1 VDLSARPRWTDA
13 RHRATGARRPSE
25 ETPMF
30 RAAALLPLLLI
41 PASAVAGEA
50 SEVCVLTVT
59 ETITAPKKPNIFE
72 TVLDC
77 GEPSEAQAVAA
88 QLVNNAMN
96 EAVALEV
103 MTDRGYEIE
112 TGATWISYTGRQLL
126 SRYVLV
132 MEDEDSAPAAEPT
145 EQWSPSAAD
154 LGMPT
159 ADPEA
164 LPEAED
170 DAAAADATDATDE

>member
-1 VDLSARPRWTDA
+1 
-13 RHRATGARRPSE
+13 
-25 ETPMF
+25 MF

-77 GEPSEAQAVAA
+77 GDATEAQSVAA

-103 MTDRGYEIE
+103 MTDRGYEVE
-112 TGATWISYTGRQLL
+112 TGATWISYTGRQVL

-132 MEDEDSAPAAEPT
+132 MEDEDSAPAAEPA
-145 EQWSPSAAD
+145 EQWSPSADD
-154 LGMPT
+154 LGMPS

-164 LPEAED
+164 LPEADD
-170 DAAAADATDATDE
+170 DAAATDAVDTPEDAALPEE

>member
-1 VDLSARPRWTDA
+1 
-13 RHRATGARRPSE
+13 
-25 ETPMF
+25 MF

-77 GEPSEAQAVAA
+77 GEPTEAQAVAA

-96 EAVALEV
+96 EALALEI
-103 MTDRGYEIE
+103 MTDRGYEVE
-112 TGATWISYTGRQLL
+112 TGTTWISYTGRQVL

-132 MEDEDSAPAAEPT
+132 MEDGDSAPAAEPT
-145 EQWSPSAAD
+145 EEWTPSAAD
-154 LGMPT
+154 LGMSS
-159 ADPEA
+159 DPDA

-170 DAAAADATDATDE
+170 DDAAADAVDAPEDASLPE